1 MNNDITALNNY
12 LFESIERLQDDS
24 LDQEK
29 LSLEIDR
36 ADAVAKTAEVIISN
50 AELVLKA
57 QKHMDEYGKS
67 VQLHNPLL
75 EG

>member
-36 ADAVAKTAEVIISN
+36 ADAVAKTAKVIISN
-50 AELVLKA
+50 AELVLRA
-57 QKHMDEYGKS
+57 QKHMDEYGRNTK
-67 VQLHNPLL
+67 LHNPLL